1 MYIYNFVWANY
12 SARQLIA
19 FEIWHIALGKNT
31 LQAIRTFDMDIG
43 VPLCLPRL
51 HDRAAKSTYS
61 HYRRLVDALE
71 CTERVQYH
79 KSSNPNWANR

>member
-43 VPLCLPRL
+43 VRVITNEFIRYISKNYNLI
-51 HDRAAKSTYS
+51 KS
-61 HYRRLVDALE
+61 
-71 CTERVQYH
+71 
-79 KSSNPNWANR
+79 KN